1 MFFQFSLVGKCL
13 LRDCLAEISDQ
24 IFFGRECLFRV
35 SLVDFLEIVFGK
47 KLFDFFFGGGRV
59 FSSRYFFVEISL

>member
-13 LRDCLAEISDQ
+13 LRDCLAEISGQ

-47 KLFDFFFGGGRV
+47 KLFDFFLGGRV

>member
-24 IFFGRECLFRV
+24 IFLGRECLFRV

-47 KLFDFFFGGGRV
+47 KLFDFFWGGGE
-59 FSSRYFFVEISL
+59 FSLQDISS

>member
-1 MFFQFSLVGKCL
+1 MGKCL
-13 LRDCLAEISDQ
+13 LRDFLVEISDQ
-24 IFFGRECLFRV
+24 IFFGREWLFRV

-47 KLFDFFFGGGRV
+47 KLFDFLGGRV